1 MDLQHIQQLYG
12 ATSQARAFA
21 NAVNDET
28 VRSIFLQGLV
38 GSSVPMFFAGL
49 TAMLNRTVL
58 FVLQDT
64 DEAGYFYHDL
74 TQVMGQE
81 QVLFFPSSF
90 RRAVKYGQRD
100 AANEILRTEVLTRI
114 SSSTMPMYIVTSPEA
129 LSELVVSKK
138 QLDERRLSL
147 KVGQTIR
154 VTELTH
160 KLLALGFSETDYVYE
175 PGQFALRGSILDVYS
190 FSGELPYRIDF
201 FGDEIDTIRTFT
213 VQDQLSKDKMTA
225 VEIVPELVG
234 LSTEKVSFFRFLP
247 ANTLLAIKDMLYVRD
262 SIAQIYDEGF
272 SSQVIIERMEED
284 IDIARELGVDGIVL
298 GCLTPEG
305 SIDLDVNARLME
317 HTHGM
322 STTFHRAFDCCKD
335 PSAALEQLIG
345 LGFDRV
351 LTSGQQPTAEQGI
364 PLLTALHIQSAGRIT
379 LLAGCGVNE
388 GNIRSISE
396 ATDIR
401 EFHFSARVKVP
412 GAMLFSNPKVYM
424 GARGVDENVREITSS
439 ERVKNTIA
447 QLL

>member
-12 ATSQARAFA
+12 ATSQTRAFA

-74 TQVMGQE
+74 TQVMRQE

-100 AANEILRTEVLTRI
+100 AANEVLRTEVLTRI
-114 SSSTMPMYIVTSPEA
+114 SSSTIPMYIVTSPEA

-147 KVGQTIR
+147 KVGQTIC

-190 FSGELPYRIDF
+190 FSGELPYLSIF
-201 FGDEIDTIRTFT
+201 SEMKSIRF
-213 VQDQLSKDKMTA
+213 
-225 VEIVPELVG
+225 
-234 LSTEKVSFFRFLP
+234 
-247 ANTLLAIKDMLYVRD
+247 VRL
-262 SIAQIYDEGF
+262 Q
-272 SSQVIIERMEED
+272 
-284 IDIARELGVDGIVL
+284 
-298 GCLTPEG
+298 
-305 SIDLDVNARLME
+305 
-317 HTHGM
+317 
-322 STTFHRAFDCCKD
+322 CKTNC
-335 PSAALEQLIG
+335 
-345 LGFDRV
+345 RK
-351 LTSGQQPTAEQGI
+351 
-364 PLLTALHIQSAGRIT
+364 
-379 LLAGCGVNE
+379 
-388 GNIRSISE
+388 IR
-396 ATDIR
+396 
-401 EFHFSARVKVP
+401 
-412 GAMLFSNPKVYM
+412 
-424 GARGVDENVREITSS
+424 
-439 ERVKNTIA
+439 
-447 QLL
+447 